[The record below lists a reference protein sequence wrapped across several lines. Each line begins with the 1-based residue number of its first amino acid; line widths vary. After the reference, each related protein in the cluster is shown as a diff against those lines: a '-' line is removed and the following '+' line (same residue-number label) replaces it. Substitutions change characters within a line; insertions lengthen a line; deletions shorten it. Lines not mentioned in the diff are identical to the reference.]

1 KGPTKEGG
9 SGALGES
16 NASGSGTGGPK
27 EIENQIIGKPR
38 VGSATKIPDGQ
49 HGFNDII
56 DNYAG
61 DATKFEI
68 PTKGPGGVVIRVSEL
83 SQIEGSNN
91 GVEGVFEW
99 IVDEGDVTHRRFIPG
114 GKVTGLPN
122 QIPKK

>member
-1 KGPTKEGG
+1 M
-9 SGALGES
+9 
-16 NASGSGTGGPK
+16 
-27 EIENQIIGKPR
+27 ENVVCPR
-38 VGSATKIPDGQ
+38 LY
-49 HGFNDII
+49 F

-61 DATKFEI
+61 DATKFVI
-68 PTKGPGGVVIRVSEL
+68 PTKGPGGVVIRESEL

-114 GKVTGLPN
+114 GKVTGFPN